1 MYAGPPLPP
10 ALEVTHNDICFNS
23 YSYYPIDN
31 FIIRISDLTG
41 DVQTVNQSTKASDSK
56 NCFSLMEDSFPAECS
71 PYELIITAHNKV
83 GYSNASNVT
92 LQGTPIVQF
101 IPIMTF

>member
-23 YSYYPIDN
+23 YSYYPIDS

-41 DVQTVNQSTKASDSK
+41 DVQTVNQSSKTSDSK
-56 NCFSLMEDSFPAECS
+56 SCFSLMEDSFPVECS
-71 PYELIITAHNKV
+71 PYEVIITAHNNV

-92 LQGTPIVQF
+92 LKGTLI
-101 IPIMTF
+101 IINSLL